1 MSGLFLLAIP
11 TPSATP
17 IPVFGSGVIGFS
29 FLLSTIVWAPALL
42 ATAAGDGGWAYRRGP
57 AACEPN
63 SVLGTAVV
71 AVAWVELAQP
81 LN

>member
-29 FLLSTIVWAPALL
+29 FLLSTIVWAEVYAPAGTL
-42 ATAAGDGGWAYRRGP
+42 AVGAAGAIVSLTML
-57 AACEPN
+57 
-63 SVLGTAVV
+63 SVLPWKAPDALV
-71 AVAWVELAQP
+71 
-81 LN
+81 